1 MRNAKLKFSMIVGTI
16 ASMALLGFIFFGA
29 AGLTPD
35 VAQAQPATEV
45 APPPRTITVVGEGTT
60 SIEPDLARVNIGV
73 MVTGNEVQ
81 ATSADAQETMNQV
94 IEAVKAQ
101 GVDDND
107 IQTSGFNIY
116 ANQPQPFGPAD
127 QGAANETTYQ
137 VSNNVTVIVRDLE
150 NVSTVLDAAI
160 EAGANNIYGVNFSL
174 ADYSAPESV
183 ARSDAMENAQ
193 AKAEEIAGLAGVEL
207 GDVVS
212 VSEVIGNQG
221 GFYSARQDA
230 LAMGG
235 GGPIE
240 AGQLEVRVQLQVVYS
255 IQ

>member
-1 MRNAKLKFSMIVGTI
+1 
-16 ASMALLGFIFFGA
+16 
-29 AGLTPD
+29 
-35 VAQAQPATEV
+35 
-45 APPPRTITVVGEGTT
+45 
-60 SIEPDLARVNIGV
+60 

-101 GVDDND
+101 GVVDND

-193 AKAEEIAGLAGVEL
+193 TKAEEIAGLAGVEL